1 MKYYKQWTLTET
13 LMSVIGNIRKV
24 LGDKYHL
31 RADYNQIFLWTK
43 EEEPVLKVVLFIEP
57 TMSPSQA
64 AFDELI
70 PDGKVRR
77 FRVAGSFLD
86 IADRLKETGIC

>member
-13 LMSVIGNIRKV
+13 LISTLGNIRKEYSS
-24 LGDKYHL
+24 KYHL
-31 RADYNQIFLWTK
+31 RADYNQILIWTK
-43 EEEPVLKVVLFIEP
+43 EDDPVLKVVLFIEA
-57 TMSPSQA
+57 TMSPGQA
-64 AFDELI
+64 SFDELI

-86 IADRLKETGIC
+86 IVEKLKPIL

>member
-13 LMSVIGNIRKV
+13 LISTLGNIRKHY
-24 LGDKYHL
+24 GEKYHC
-31 RADYNQIFLWTK
+31 RADYNQIALWTK
-43 EEEPVLKVVLFIEP
+43 DPEPQLKVVLFIEP
-57 TMSPSQA
+57 TMTAAQA
-64 AFDELI
+64 AFDELL

-86 IADRLKETGIC
+86 IDKKLEDVLSR